1 MQFLKMKISAPVLA
15 ALLLAAPAALP
26 SSVPLAPQAAFAAE
40 AGTQGGN
47 AQNAQAAPE
56 ETGWYWLSSNDK
68 YSNYFDPSS
77 IVATGSVETAHGR
90 VATEIEAYIKTSY
103 SYGGAQETIQNYG
116 IQNVIPNPAQFAYSV
131 ALLKVNPQNRTVQYA
146 KEDFY
151 DPQGKVVW
159 SHADDKEKEVNS
171 QSFDEQ
177 FYTVIVDN
185 VFHEG
190 ETERAKAKDRWLTL
204 YTSEVDGLTTTA
216 QADTTTMRKK
226 GDNLLFWEWDTL
238 KDAAGNTLEVKFLK
252 KAVNLPQGTER
263 VIRAQYWSGQTG
275 WQDLED
281 DLGGAYRMISSSTL
295 QAQGL
300 TALRTYAQTHVKW
313 VNRYSI
319 N

>member
-1 MQFLKMKISAPVLA
+1 MQFLKMHPFVSALA

-26 SSVPLAPQAAFAAE
+26 ASAPWAPQMALAAD
-40 AGTQGGN
+40 
-47 AQNAQAAPE
+47 AQAAAQSAPEE
-56 ETGWYWLSSNDK
+56 ETGWYWLSSDDK

-77 IVATGSVETAHGR
+77 VVATGSVETARGK
-90 VATEIEAYIKTSY
+90 VATEIEAYIKTGY
-103 SYGGAQETIQNYG
+103 SYGGAQETIQSYG
-116 IQNVIPNPAQFAYSV
+116 VKDVIPNPAQLSYSV

-159 SHADDKEKEVNS
+159 SHADGKEKEINS

-190 ETERAKAKDRWLTL
+190 ETERAKAEDRWLDL

-216 QADTTTMRKK
+216 IADTTTMRKK
-226 GDNLLFWEWDTL
+226 GDNLIFWEWDTL
-238 KDAAGNTLEVKFLK
+238 KDAAGNTLEIKFLK

-263 VIRAQYWSGQTG
+263 VIQAKYWSGQTG
-275 WQDLED
+275 WRDLED
-281 DLGGAYRMISSSTL
+281 DLGGAYRMISDGTP

-300 TALRTYAQTHVKW
+300 TALRTYAQSHVKW

>member
-1 MQFLKMKISAPVLA
+1 MQFLKKKSFVSMLA
-15 ALLLAAPAALP
+15 ALLLAAPAALQAP
-26 SSVPLAPQAAFAAE
+26 VPFASQTAFAAD
-40 AGTQGGN
+40 
-47 AQNAQAAPE
+47 AQAAAQSAPEE
-56 ETGWYWLSSNDK
+56 ETGWYWLSSDDK

-77 IVATGSVETAHGR
+77 VVATGSVETARGK

-103 SYGGAQETIQNYG
+103 SYGGAQETIQSYG
-116 IQNVIPNPAQFAYSV
+116 VKDVIPNPAQLSYSV

-159 SHADDKEKEVNS
+159 SHADGKEKEINS

-190 ETERAKAKDRWLTL
+190 ETDRAKAEDRWLDL
-204 YTSEVDGLTTTA
+204 YKSEVDGLTTTA
-216 QADTTTMRKK
+216 IADTTTMRKK
-226 GDNLLFWEWDTL
+226 GDNLIFWEWDTL
-238 KDAAGNTLEVKFLK
+238 KDAAGNTLEIKFLK

-263 VIRAQYWSGQTG
+263 VIQAKYWSGQTG
-275 WQDLED
+275 WRDLED
-281 DLGGAYRMISSSTL
+281 DLGGAYRMISDGTP

-300 TALRTYAQTHVKW
+300 TALRTYAQSHVKW

>member
-1 MQFLKMKISAPVLA
+1 MQFLKKKSFVSMLA
-15 ALLLAAPAALP
+15 ALLLAAPAALQAP
-26 SSVPLAPQAAFAAE
+26 VPFASQTAFAA
-40 AGTQGGN
+40 A
-47 AQNAQAAPE
+47 AQAAAQSAPEE
-56 ETGWYWLSSNDK
+56 ETGWYWLSSDDK

-77 IVATGSVETAHGR
+77 VVATGSVETARGK

-103 SYGGAQETIQNYG
+103 SYGGAQETIQSYG
-116 IQNVIPNPAQFAYSV
+116 VKDVIPNPAQLSYSV

-159 SHADDKEKEVNS
+159 SHADGKEKEINS

-190 ETERAKAKDRWLTL
+190 ETERAKAEDRWLDL
-204 YTSEVDGLTTTA
+204 YTSEIDGLTTTA
-216 QADTTTMRKK
+216 IADTTTMRKK
-226 GDNLLFWEWDTL
+226 GDNLIFWEWDTL
-238 KDAAGNTLEVKFLK
+238 KDASGNTLEIKFLK

-263 VIRAQYWSGQTG
+263 VVKAKYWSGQTG
-275 WQDLED
+275 WKDLED
-281 DLGGAYRMISSSTL
+281 DLGGAYRMISTGTP

>member
-1 MQFLKMKISAPVLA
+1 MQFLKKKSFVSMLA
-15 ALLLAAPAALP
+15 ALLLAAPAALQAP
-26 SSVPLAPQAAFAAE
+26 VPFASQTAFAAD
-40 AGTQGGN
+40 
-47 AQNAQAAPE
+47 AQAAAQSAPEE
-56 ETGWYWLSSNDK
+56 ETGWYWLSSDDK

-77 IVATGSVETAHGR
+77 VVATGSVETARGK

-103 SYGGAQETIQNYG
+103 SYGGAQETIQSYG
-116 IQNVIPNPAQFAYSV
+116 VKDVIPNPAQLSYSV

-159 SHADDKEKEVNS
+159 SHADGKEKEINS

-190 ETERAKAKDRWLTL
+190 ETERAKAEDRWLDL

-216 QADTTTMRKK
+216 IADTTTMRKK
-226 GDNLLFWEWDTL
+226 GDNLIFWEWDTL
-238 KDAAGNTLEVKFLK
+238 KDAAGNTLEIKFLK
-252 KAVNLPQGTER
+252 KAVNLPQGTEC
-263 VIRAQYWSGQTG
+263 VIQAKYWSGQTG
-275 WQDLED
+275 WRDLED
-281 DLGGAYRMISSSTL
+281 DLGGAYRMISSGTP

-300 TALRTYAQTHVKW
+300 GVLRTYAQSHVKW

>member
-1 MQFLKMKISAPVLA
+1 MQFLKKSSFVPVLA
-15 ALLLAAPAALP
+15 ALLLAAP
-26 SSVPLAPQAAFAAE
+26 LAPASAFAEE
-40 AGTQGGN
+40 AQT
-47 AQNAQAAPE
+47 AQAAPQSTSE
-56 ETGWYWLSSNDK
+56 ETGWYWLSSDDK

-77 IVATGSVETAHGR
+77 VVTTGSVETARGK

-103 SYGGAQETIQNYG
+103 SYGGAQETIQSYG
-116 IQNVIPNPAQFAYSV
+116 VKDVIPNPAQLSYSV

-159 SHADDKEKEVNS
+159 SHADGKEKEINS

-190 ETERAKAKDRWLTL
+190 ETERAKAEDRWLDL
-204 YTSEVDGLTTTA
+204 YTSEIDGLTTTA
-216 QADTTTMRKK
+216 IADTTTMRKK
-226 GDNLLFWEWDTL
+226 GDNLIFWEWDTL
-238 KDAAGNTLEVKFLK
+238 KDASGNTLEIKFLK

-263 VIRAQYWSGQTG
+263 VVKAKYWSGQTG
-275 WQDLED
+275 WKDLED
-281 DLGGAYRMISSSTL
+281 DLGGAYRMIFTGTP

-313 VNRYSI
+313 VNRYSL